1 MTSILNRIVNNL
13 RRPLPDLAAYL
24 CAKVRSAAWRPYL
37 RHVGRGFHVGAGA
50 QLQGTDR
57 ITIGND
63 FVAGPQLWIEA
74 VKRFRDD
81 VFDPSI
87 EIGDDVTCSQGV
99 HIAAT
104 TRVTI
109 RDGVMFGSHV
119 HVTDHGHG
127 TYRGNTQDDPDVP
140 PRHRRLSNGRAVVIE
155 RNVWLGD
162 GVVVLPGV
170 TIGAGCIVGANS
182 VVSRDLPPGV
192 IAVGAPAVPIK
203 SFDPASGYW
212 VDLET
217 SP

>member
-1 MTSILNRIVNNL
+1 MSSTLTRVRDNL
-13 RRPLPDLAAYL
+13 RRPMPDLVGYL
-24 CAKVRSAAWRPYL
+24 VAKIRSAAWRPYL

-50 QLQGTDR
+50 QLQGCDR
-57 ITIGND
+57 ISIGED
-63 FVAGPQLWIEA
+63 FVAGPLLWIEA

-81 VFDPSI
+81 TFDPTI
-87 EIGDDVTCSQGV
+87 EIGANVTCSQGV

-104 TRVTI
+104 SRVTI
-109 RDGVMFGSHV
+109 HDGVMFGSRV

-127 TYRGNTQDDPDVP
+127 TYRGDTQDRPDVP
-140 PRHRRLSNGRAVVIE
+140 PRSRRLSDGRPVVIE

-170 TIGAGCIVGANS
+170 TIGAGSIVGANS
-182 VVSRDLPPGV
+182 VVSRNLPPGV

-203 SFDPASGYW
+203 TFDPASGRW
-212 VDLET
+212 IDIET